1 MKVVSVNIARPA
13 EIDFRGQKVKTGIFK
28 EPAAGNVRLG
38 TRGFDG
44 DVQVDR
50 RFHGGPH
57 QAAYLYS
64 AAHYPY
70 WHERLNRQGFTP
82 GFFGENLTVDG
93 IDESTIHIGDIF
105 RAGTALIQA
114 TEPRQPCFKMAA
126 KIGLQSFPKLMLESG
141 KLGCYFS
148 VIREGEAGAGSP
160 FELDTPD
167 PNRVRLSDIIRILF
181 AGVEDGDEN
190 VLERLAGVASLTP
203 TLREMV
209 KKRFGLE

>member
-1 MKVVSVNIARPA
+1 MKVLSVNIARPA

-28 EPAAGNVRLG
+28 EPAPGGVRLG
-38 TRGFDG
+38 LRGFEG

-50 RFHGGPH
+50 RYHGGPH

-70 WHERLNRQGFTP
+70 WHERLNRSGFTP

-93 IDESTIHIGDIF
+93 IDESAIHIGDIF

-114 TEPRQPCFKMAA
+114 TEPRQPCFKMAT
-126 KIGLQSFPKLMLESG
+126 KIGLASFPKLMLESG
-141 KLGCYFS
+141 KLGCYFR
-148 VIREGEAGAGSP
+148 VIREGEVSAGSP

-181 AGVEDGDEN
+181 IGIEDGDET
-190 VLERLAGVASLTP
+190 VLENLAGVESLTP
-203 TLREMV
+203 SLHGMIRQ
-209 KKRFGLE
+209 RFGVE